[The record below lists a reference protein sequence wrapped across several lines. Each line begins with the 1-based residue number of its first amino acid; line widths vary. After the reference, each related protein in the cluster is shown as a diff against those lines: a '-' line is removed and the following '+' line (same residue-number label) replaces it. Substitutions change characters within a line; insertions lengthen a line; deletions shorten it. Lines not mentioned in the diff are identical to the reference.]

1 MRWFGRAA
9 RGSWVRVRGGAFGRA
24 RGQPGRLGRA
34 VLYALLVLLAGIGA
48 PAYSHTLSE
57 SLSAWRIDGD
67 SVRLQFTVP
76 DLEAKRVS
84 ASGKD
89 LPSSAQLGA
98 YLVARV
104 GATAAGQKCSLVE
117 GPRGLAASAGYYR
130 YDFVFKCPS
139 ASAVKIHSA
148 AFYDLVKSHTNFAR
162 IEDSGGRF
170 FEQILTVDHQEIAV
184 AADGAEGGG
193 LENAGLLTYV
203 EMGIMHI
210 FTGIDHMSFML
221 GLVLISRRVR
231 DLLFVV
237 TGFTLGHSLTLAL
250 AVTGILRPEAQYIDA
265 LVALTIAL
273 IGAENIG
280 DGTHRPLPVAI
291 GLGTILF
298 VMALGRYFDG
308 PANRLGVT
316 LPTLLLVGGGIFSVS
331 YLMLTGQM
339 RDAGRVR
346 LLVTLVFGLIH
357 GFGFAS
363 NLLEMKL
370 PTNRLAELLVGF
382 NIGVEIGQVTVV
394 LGALLIAW
402 LLVRAKLAIPRPLFT
417 DIAAAFLVGEGL
429 CWFVERSVTLS

>member
-1 MRWFGRAA
+1 MTSGREHWAM
-9 RGSWVRVRGGAFGRA
+9 STGR
-24 RGQPGRLGRA
+24 RRILP
-34 VLYALLVLLAGIGA
+34 LLALAFIA
-48 PAYSHTLSE
+48 VAAVSPARAHTLSE

-67 SVRLQFTVP
+67 TVRLQFTVP
-76 DLEAKRVS
+76 DLEAKRVT

-89 LPSSAQLGA
+89 LPSSAQLGQ
-98 YLVARV
+98 YLAQRV
-104 GATAAGQKCSLVE
+104 GASAGDQKCSLAAD
-117 GPRGLAASAGYYR
+117 PRALAASAGYYR
-130 YDFVFKCPS
+130 YDFLFKCPS
-139 ASAVKIHSA
+139 ANAVKIHSA

-162 IEDSGGRF
+162 IEDSSGRF
-170 FEQILTVDHQEIAV
+170 FEQILTVDHQEVSV
-184 AADGAEGGG
+184 AADAAAGGG
-193 LENAGLLTYV
+193 LENASLLTYV
-203 EMGIMHI
+203 GMGIMHI

-280 DGTHRPLPVAI
+280 DGTHHPLPVAI

-298 VMALGRYFDG
+298 VMALGRYFD
-308 PANRLGVT
+308 LGVT

-370 PTNRLAELLVGF
+370 PANRLAELLVGF

-402 LLVRAKLAIPRPLFT
+402 LLVRARLAIPRPLFT

-429 CWFVERSVTLS
+429 CWFVERSVTLG

>member
-1 MRWFGRAA
+1 MTSGWR
-9 RGSWVRVRGGAFGRA
+9 
-24 RGQPGRLGRA
+24 P
-34 VLYALLVLLAGIGA
+34 LLALTLALVFGA
-48 PAYSHTLSE
+48 PAPVCAHTLSE
-57 SLSAWRIDGD
+57 SLSAWRVDGD
-67 SVRLQFTVP
+67 TVRLQFTVP
-76 DLEAKRVS
+76 DLEAKRVTP
-84 ASGKD
+84 SGKD
-89 LPSSAQLGA
+89 LPSSAQLGH
-98 YLVARV
+98 YLADRV
-104 GATAAGQKCSLVE
+104 GATAAKQKCPLVE
-117 GPRGLAASAGYYR
+117 GPRALAAAVGYSR
-130 YDFVFKCPS
+130 FDFVFRCPS
-139 ASAVKIHSA
+139 ASDIDIHSA
-148 AFYDLVKSHTNFAR
+148 AFYDLVRSHTNFAR

-170 FEQILTVDHQEIAV
+170 FEQILTVDHQEVAV
-184 AADGAEGGG
+184 AADDAEGGG
-193 LENAGLLTYV
+193 LENAGLLQYV
-203 EMGIMHI
+203 KLGIMHI

-280 DGTHRPLPVAI
+280 DGTHRPVPVAI
-291 GLGTILF
+291 GLGGILF
-298 VMALGRYFDG
+298 VMALGRYFD
-308 PANRLGVT
+308 LGVT

-357 GFGFAS
+357 GFGFAA

-370 PTNRLAELLVGF
+370 PANRLAELLVGF
-382 NIGVEIGQVTVV
+382 NVGVEIGQVTVV
-394 LGALLIAW
+394 LGALLVAW

-429 CWFVERSVTLS
+429 CWFVERSVTLG

>member
-1 MRWFGRAA
+1 MRSGCGNKR
-9 RGSWVRVRGGAFGRA
+9 SGGARRQFGGTLLILILA
-24 RGQPGRLGRA
+24 
-34 VLYALLVLLAGIGA
+34 LVLGA
-48 PAYSHTLSE
+48 PAPVRAHTLSE
-57 SLSAWRIDGD
+57 SLSAWRVDGD
-67 SVRLQFTVP
+67 TVRLQFTVP
-76 DLEAKRVS
+76 DLEAKRVTP
-84 ASGKD
+84 SGKD
-89 LPSSAQLGA
+89 LPSSAQLGH
-98 YLVARV
+98 YLADRV
-104 GATAAGQKCSLVE
+104 GVTAAKQKCPLAE
-117 GPRGLAASAGYYR
+117 GPRALAASVGYSR
-130 YDFVFKCPS
+130 FDFVFRCPG
-139 ASAVKIHSA
+139 ASDIEIHSA

-162 IEDSGGRF
+162 IEDSSGRF
-170 FEQILTVDHQEIAV
+170 SEQILTVDHQQVAV
-184 AADGAEGGG
+184 AADDAGGGG
-193 LENAGLLTYV
+193 LENAGLLQYV
-203 EMGIMHI
+203 QMGIMHI

-280 DGTHRPLPVAI
+280 DGTHRPLPVAV
-291 GLGTILF
+291 GLGGILF
-298 VMALGRYFDG
+298 VMALGRYFEW
-308 PANRLGVT
+308 GVT

-370 PTNRLAELLVGF
+370 PANRLAELLVGF
-382 NIGVEIGQVTVV
+382 NIGVEIGQITVV
-394 LGALLIAW
+394 LGALLVAW

-429 CWFVERSVTLS
+429 CWFVERSVTLG

>member
-1 MRWFGRAA
+1 MPITSPEVAQDFSRGRT
-9 RGSWVRVRGGAFGRA
+9 RRCS
-24 RGQPGRLGRA
+24 LG
-34 VLYALLVLLAGIGA
+34 ALLAAMLVLVA
-48 PAYSHTLSE
+48 PAQGHTLSE
-57 SLSAWRIDGD
+57 SLSAWRIEGD
-67 SVRLQFTVP
+67 TVRLQFTVP
-76 DLEAKRVS
+76 DVEAKRLS
-84 ASGKD
+84 SSGKD
-89 LPSSAQLGA
+89 LPSSAQLGQ

-104 GATAAGQKCSLVE
+104 GASAGNQKCPLVE
-117 GPRGLAASAGYYR
+117 GPRALAASAGYYR
-130 YDFVFKCPS
+130 YDLVFRCPTE
-139 ASAVKIHSA
+139 KDIEIHSA
-148 AFYDLVKSHTNFAR
+148 AFYDLVRTHTNFAR
-162 IEDSGGRF
+162 IEDNEGRF
-170 FEQILTVDHQEIAV
+170 FEQILTRDHQEVAV
-184 AADGAEGGG
+184 SAGSEGGG

-203 EMGIMHI
+203 GMGVMHI

-280 DGTHRPLPVAI
+280 DGTHRPLPVAV
-291 GLGTILF
+291 GLGAVLF
-298 VMALGRYFDG
+298 VMALGRYLG
-308 PANRLGVT
+308 LGVT

-363 NLLEMKL
+363 NLLEMRL
-370 PTNRLAELLVGF
+370 PTHRLAELLVGF
-382 NIGVEIGQVTVV
+382 NLGVEIGQVTVV
-394 LGALLIAW
+394 LGALLLAW
-402 LLVRAKLAIPRPLFT
+402 LLVRARLSIPRPLFT

-429 CWFVERSVTLS
+429 CWFVERSVTLG

>member
-1 MRWFGRAA
+1 MFAIVCA
-9 RGSWVRVRGGAFGRA
+9 I
-24 RGQPGRLGRA
+24 P
-34 VLYALLVLLAGIGA
+34 LAHA
-48 PAYSHTLSE
+48 HTLSE
-57 SLSAWRIDGD
+57 SLSAWRIDSD
-67 SVRLQFTVP
+67 TVHLQFTVP
-76 DLEAKRVS
+76 DLEAKRITP
-84 ASGKD
+84 SGKD
-89 LPSSAQLGA
+89 LPSSSELGQ
-98 YLVARV
+98 YLAARV
-104 GATAAGQKCSLVE
+104 GASAAGRSCPLLA
-117 GPRGLAASAGYYR
+117 PTRALAASAGYYR
-130 YDFVFKCPS
+130 YDFVFKCPT
-139 ASAVKIHSA
+139 AGDIKIHSA
-148 AFYDLVKSHTNFAR
+148 AFYDRVKSHTNFAR
-162 IEDSGGRF
+162 IEDTSGRF
-170 FEQILTVDHQEIAV
+170 FEQILTQDHQEIAV
-184 AADGAEGGG
+184 SSDAAEGGS
-193 LENAGLLTYV
+193 LENASLLTYV
-203 EMGIMHI
+203 GMGIMHI

-280 DGTHRPLPVAI
+280 DGTHRPLPVAL
-291 GLGTILF
+291 GLGGILF
-298 VMALGRYFDG
+298 VMALGRYFD
-308 PANRLGVT
+308 LGVT

-363 NLLEMKL
+363 NLLEMRL
-370 PTNRLAELLVGF
+370 PTDRLAALLVGF

-394 LGALLIAW
+394 MGALLVAW
-402 LLVRAKLAIPRPLFT
+402 LLVRARLAIPRPLFT

-429 CWFVERSVTLS
+429 CWFLERSVTLA

>member
-1 MRWFGRAA
+1 
-9 RGSWVRVRGGAFGRA
+9 VRGF
-24 RGQPGRLGRA
+24 GRA
-34 VLYALLVLLAGIGA
+34 VLYALFILLAGGGA
-48 PAYSHTLSE
+48 PAFAHTLSE

-89 LPSSAQLGA
+89 LPSSAQLGE

-104 GATAAGQKCSLVE
+104 GASAGGQKCSLVE
-117 GPRGLAASAGYYR
+117 GPRGLAASAGYFR

-139 ASAVKIHSA
+139 ASDVKIHSA

-184 AADGAEGGG
+184 EAKDAEEGG

-203 EMGIMHI
+203 KMGIMHI

-250 AVTGILRPEAQYIDA
+250 AVTGVLRPEAQYIDA

-291 GLGTILF
+291 GLGGILF

-308 PANRLGVT
+308 PANPVGVT
-316 LPTLLLVGGGIFSVS
+316 LPTLLLVGGGIFSAS

-394 LGALLIAW
+394 LGALLVAW

>member
-1 MRWFGRAA
+1 MSKPF
-9 RGSWVRVRGGAFGRA
+9 
-24 RGQPGRLGRA
+24 QIL
-34 VLYALLVLLAGIGA
+34 LALLAAALVAATPAGA
-48 PAYSHTLSE
+48 HTLSE

-67 SVRLQFTVP
+67 TVRLQFTVP

-89 LPSSAQLGA
+89 LPSSAQLGE
-98 YLVARV
+98 YLAARV
-104 GATAAGQKCSLVE
+104 GASAGEQKCTRSE
-117 GPRGLAASAGYYR
+117 APRALAASAGYYR
-130 YDFVFKCPS
+130 YDMVFKCPT
-139 ASAVKIHSA
+139 ANDIKIHSA
-148 AFYDLVKSHTNFAR
+148 AFYDLVRTHTDFAR
-162 IEDSGGRF
+162 IEDNEGRF
-170 FEQILTVDHQEIAV
+170 FEQVLTQDHQEV
-184 AADGAEGGG
+184 EVSGGPGGSG
-193 LENAGLLTYV
+193 LENASVLTYIG
-203 EMGIMHI
+203 MGVMHI

-250 AVTGILRPEAQYIDA
+250 AVTGILRPEGQYIDA

-291 GLGTILF
+291 GLGSILF
-298 VMALGRYFDG
+298 IMALGRYFG
-308 PANRLGVT
+308 LGVT

-363 NLLEMKL
+363 NLLEMRL

-382 NIGVEIGQVTVV
+382 NVGVEIGQVTVV
-394 LGALLIAW
+394 LGALLVAW
-402 LLVRAKLAIPRPLFT
+402 LLVRARLAIPRPLFT

-429 CWFVERSVTLS
+429 CWFVERSVTLG

>member
-1 MRWFGRAA
+1 MLTTSREFA
-9 RGSWVRVRGGAFGRA
+9 RVVSRPWAGPFAFF
-24 RGQPGRLGRA
+24 
-34 VLYALLVLLAGIGA
+34 VLLAAGLVLAA
-48 PAYSHTLSE
+48 PARAHTLSE

-67 SVRLQFTVP
+67 TVRLQFTAP

-84 ASGKD
+84 PSGKD
-89 LPSSAQLGA
+89 LPSSAQLGQYVA
-98 YLVARV
+98 ARV
-104 GATAAGQKCSLVE
+104 GASAGNQKCPLIE
-117 GPRGLAASAGYYR
+117 GPRALAASTGYYR
-130 YDFVFKCPS
+130 YDLVFRCPTTNDI
-139 ASAVKIHSA
+139 KIHSA
-148 AFYDLVKSHTNFAR
+148 AFYDLVRTHTNFAR
-162 IEDSGGRF
+162 IEDNEGRF
-170 FEQILTVDHQEIAV
+170 FEQILTQDHQEVAV
-184 AADGAEGGG
+184 SGDSESGG
-193 LENAGLLTYV
+193 LENAGFLRYV
-203 EMGIMHI
+203 GMGVMHI

-250 AVTGILRPEAQYIDA
+250 AVTGILRPEGQYIDA

-280 DGTHRPLPVAI
+280 DGTHKPLPVAL
-291 GLGTILF
+291 GLGSILF
-298 VMALGRYFDG
+298 LMAVGRYFD
-308 PANRLGVT
+308 LGVT

-357 GFGFAS
+357 GFGFAA
-363 NLLEMKL
+363 NLLEMRL
-370 PTNRLAELLVGF
+370 PPNRLAELLVGF
-382 NIGVEIGQVTVV
+382 NVGVEIGQVTVV
-394 LGALLIAW
+394 MGALLVAW
-402 LLVRAKLAIPRPLFT
+402 LLVRARLSIPRPLFT

>member
-1 MRWFGRAA
+1 MRSGT
-9 RGSWVRVRGGAFGRA
+9 
-24 RGQPGRLGRA
+24 
-34 VLYALLVLLAGIGA
+34 LLVLVLALVFGA
-48 PAYSHTLSE
+48 AAPVCAHTLSE
-57 SLSAWRIDGD
+57 SLSSWRVDGD
-67 SVRLQFTVP
+67 TVRLQFTVP
-76 DLEAKRVS
+76 DLEAKRVTP
-84 ASGKD
+84 SGKD
-89 LPSSAQLGA
+89 LPSSAQLGH
-98 YLVARV
+98 YLADRV
-104 GATAAGQKCSLVE
+104 GATAAKQKCPLVE
-117 GPRGLAASAGYYR
+117 GPRALAASVGYSR
-130 YDFVFKCPS
+130 FDFVFRCPG
-139 ASAVKIHSA
+139 ASDIDIHSA

-170 FEQILTVDHQEIAV
+170 FEQILTVDHQQVAV
-184 AADGAEGGG
+184 AADDAEGGG
-193 LENAGLLTYV
+193 LENAGLLQYV
-203 EMGIMHI
+203 RMGIMHI

-280 DGTHRPLPVAI
+280 DGTHRPLPVAV
-291 GLGTILF
+291 GLGGILF
-298 VMALGRYFDG
+298 VMALGRYFGG
-308 PANRLGVT
+308 PAYRLGVT

-370 PTNRLAELLVGF
+370 PANRLAELLVGF

-394 LGALLIAW
+394 LGALLVAW
-402 LLVRAKLAIPRPLFT
+402 LLVRAKLAVPRPLFT

-429 CWFVERSVTLS
+429 CWFVERSVTLG

>member
-1 MRWFGRAA
+1 MKSAWYACVAVFVTGLLIATPARA
-9 RGSWVRVRGGAFGRA
+9 
-24 RGQPGRLGRA
+24 
-34 VLYALLVLLAGIGA
+34 
-48 PAYSHTLSE
+48 HTLSE
-57 SLSAWRIDGD
+57 SLSAWRIEGD
-67 SVRLQFTVP
+67 TVRVQFTIP

-84 ASGKD
+84 SSDKD
-89 LPSSAQLGA
+89 LPSSAQLGQ
-98 YLVARV
+98 YL
-104 GATAAGQKCSLVE
+104 AAHVSASAGNQKCPARE
-117 GPRGLAASAGYYR
+117 APRALAASAGYFR
-130 YDFVFKCPS
+130 YDIVFKCPT
-139 ASAVKIHSA
+139 ANDIRIRSA
-148 AFYDLVKSHTNFAR
+148 AFYDLVPTHTNFAR

-170 FEQILTVDHQEIAV
+170 FEQVLTIDRQQIAV
-184 AADGAEGGG
+184 AEGAEGGG
-193 LENAGLLTYV
+193 LENASLLTYIGLGV
-203 EMGIMHI
+203 MHI

-280 DGTHRPLPVAI
+280 DSTHRPLPVAI
-291 GLGTILF
+291 GLGAILF
-298 VMALGRYFDG
+298 LMALGRYFD
-308 PANRLGVT
+308 LGVT

-370 PTNRLAELLVGF
+370 PANRLAELLVGF
-382 NIGVEIGQVTVV
+382 NLGVEIGQVTVV

-402 LLVRAKLAIPRPLFT
+402 LLVRVKLAIPRPLFT

-429 CWFVERSVTLS
+429 CWFVERSVTFG

>member
-1 MRWFGRAA
+1 
-9 RGSWVRVRGGAFGRA
+9 VRGF
-24 RGQPGRLGRA
+24 GRA
-34 VLYALLVLLAGIGA
+34 VLYALFILLAGGGA
-48 PAYSHTLSE
+48 PAFAHTLSE

-89 LPSSAQLGA
+89 LPSSAQLGE

-104 GATAAGQKCSLVE
+104 GASAGGQKCSLVE
-117 GPRGLAASAGYYR
+117 GPRGLAASAGYFR

-139 ASAVKIHSA
+139 ASDVKIHSA

-184 AADGAEGGG
+184 EAKDAEEGG

-203 EMGIMHI
+203 KMGIMHI

-250 AVTGILRPEAQYIDA
+250 AVTGVLRPEAQYIDA

-291 GLGTILF
+291 GLGGILF

-308 PANRLGVT
+308 PANPVSVT
-316 LPTLLLVGGGIFSVS
+316 LPTLLLVGGGIFSAS

-394 LGALLIAW
+394 LGALLVAW

>member
-1 MRWFGRAA
+1 MKGWAI
-9 RGSWVRVRGGAFGRA
+9 V
-24 RGQPGRLGRA
+24 
-34 VLYALLVLLAGIGA
+34 ALCAIAGVA
-48 PAYSHTLSE
+48 HAHTLSE

-67 SVRLQFTVP
+67 TVRLQFTVP
-76 DLEAKRVS
+76 DLEAKRVTP
-84 ASGKD
+84 SGKD
-89 LPSSAQLGA
+89 LPSSGQLGS
-98 YLVARV
+98 YLAERV
-104 GATAAGQKCSLVE
+104 GATAGGQKCSTTE
-117 GPRGLAASAGYYR
+117 GPRALAASVGYFR
-130 YDFVFKCPS
+130 YDFVFKCPT
-139 ASAVKIHSA
+139 ANDIRIHSA
-148 AFYDLVKSHTNFAR
+148 AFYDLVKTHTNFAR
-162 IEDSGGRF
+162 IEASGGRF
-170 FEQILTVDHQEIAV
+170 FEQILTFDHQQIAV
-184 AADGAEGGG
+184 AADAAGGG
-193 LENAGLLTYV
+193 LENASLLTYIG
-203 EMGIMHI
+203 MGIMHI

-250 AVTGILRPEAQYIDA
+250 AVTGVLRPEAQYIDA

-291 GLGTILF
+291 GLGAILF
-298 VMALGRYFDG
+298 LMALGRYLD
-308 PANRLGVT
+308 LGVT

-357 GFGFAS
+357 GFGFAA
-363 NLLEMKL
+363 NLLEMRL

-382 NIGVEIGQVTVV
+382 NLGVEIGQVTVV
-394 LGALLIAW
+394 LGAISIAW
-402 LLVRAKLAIPRPLFT
+402 LLVRARLAIPRPLFT

-429 CWFVERSVTLS
+429 CWFVERSVTLG